1 MSTLKKYENLA
12 SKDPL
17 TGLYNHGRIE
27 TEIMNAVEGCKKD
40 GYCASMMIMD
50 IDFFKRVNDE
60 YGHAVGDM
68 TLSHFADT
76 VSGYCQQYDCAVGR
90 WGGEEFVVV
99 CYKMDKN
106 KLYEVANQL
115 RVRVMNEIFNHIG
128 HITCSIGVTGV
139 EPKDMSDDVFE
150 RMDRALYQA
159 KADGRNCV
167 RME

>member
-1 MSTLKKYENLA
+1 M
-12 SKDPL
+12 
-17 TGLYNHGRIE
+17 
-27 TEIMNAVEGCKKD
+27 
-40 GYCASMMIMD
+40 
-50 IDFFKRVNDE
+50 
-60 YGHAVGDM
+60 
-68 TLSHFADT
+68 
-76 VSGYCQQYDCAVGR
+76 
-90 WGGEEFVVV
+90 VV

-115 RVRVMNEIFNHIG
+115 RVRVMNEIFNRVG